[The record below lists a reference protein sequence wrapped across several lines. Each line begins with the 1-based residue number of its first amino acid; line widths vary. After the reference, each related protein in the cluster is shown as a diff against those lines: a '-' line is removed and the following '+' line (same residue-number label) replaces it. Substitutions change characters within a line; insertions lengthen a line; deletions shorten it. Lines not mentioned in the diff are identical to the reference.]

1 MSQKFL
7 SVRQDAGI
15 MHVAINNP
23 PVNLLNG
30 GMVKELFELVG
41 QLTFDPTIKVVIFES
56 ALSDFFI
63 AHFDLNDLVADDP
76 ASKSKF
82 DDINILQSVALCIQ
96 NLPQVTIAKVDG
108 VCRGGGLE
116 LILGMTMRFASES
129 ARFCAPEASSGFLA
143 CGGGTTRLAMACGP
157 ARALEVLLSARDF
170 SGKEAQD
177 YGIINR
183 ALRKDELD
191 AYVQSLAEGIAQR
204 SAHSISVN
212 RETVKRALGFAVEP
226 LFAGLAYENDALRAS
241 VVRPEFQEMVK
252 AMLAQGQDYE
262 SEMDLPRTIDRVLV
276 SLAKV

>member
-41 QLTFDPTIKVVIFES
+41 QLTLDPTIKVVIFES

-129 ARFCAPEASSGFLA
+129 SRFCAPEASSGFLA

-226 LFAGLAYENDALRAS
+226 MFAGLAYENDALRAS

-262 SEMDLPRTIDRVLV
+262 SEMDLPRTIDRVLAA
-276 SLAKV
+276 LAKV

>member
-41 QLTFDPTIKVVIFES
+41 QLTFDPTVKVVIFES

>member
-41 QLTFDPTIKVVIFES
+41 QLTFDPTVKVVIFES

-183 ALRKDELD
+183 ALPKDELD

-226 LFAGLAYENDALRAS
+226 MFAGLAYENDALRAS